1 MLDENRKNYIKVG
14 NYLKAEITS
23 KKILKLRTVE
33 NKKLLE
39 ELKQSFINSKNN
51 FEDEKAYQI
60 NTIKEE
66 FEEEY
71 LKIKEKLKEFE
82 LKLNE
87 KNKKEIQDF
96 IEKFDKKY
104 PKVIMPNNILQI
116 DNLKKTLFSL
126 LRANR

>member
-1 MLDENRKNYIKVG
+1 M
-14 NYLKAEITS
+14 
-23 KKILKLRTVE
+23 
-33 NKKLLE
+33 LLE